1 MKNSLGLCDSWVPG
15 HRKVHRFHLRCSRDL
30 GITAKQS
37 RTELIARMLF
47 AGASSLGFPLPS
59 CKLLYLLKIHK
70 VLGI

>member
-15 HRKVHRFHLRCSRDL
+15 HRKVRRFHLQCSRDL

-37 RTELIARMLF
+37 RTELISRMLF
-47 AGASSLGFPLPS
+47 ASASFLVFPLQAVN
-59 CKLLYLLKIHK
+59 YLLKIHK